1 MDKTFINLTLD
12 NIDSEHIC
20 CAISDKKHQ
29 NGVSCKKKWLKSQF
43 NSSHVFRKL
52 NERGKV
58 FIEYCDIENAWV
70 PILGENFVYIHCLW
84 VAGSFKGTGYANEL
98 LNYCIEDAKNRGKSG
113 ICVLSSKKKKPYLS
127 DKKFFAKYGFKV
139 GYANELLNYCIE
151 DAKNRGKSGICV
163 LSSKKKKPYLSDKKF
178 FAKYGFKVLDS
189 INNEY
194 ELLGLTFDD
203 TDILDKNTPH
213 FSDSAKKMSI
223 DENVLTIYYSHQ
235 CPFVVNSIEEVRGY
249 CSENNID
256 VNIILVDSLEKAK
269 NLPCVF
275 LLSSMSVCCKFY

>member
-1 MDKTFINLTLD
+1 MNKTFINLTLD

-29 NGVSCKKKWLKSQF
+29 NGVSCKKDWLKSQF

-58 FIEYCDIENAWV
+58 FIEYCDIEDAWV

-84 VAGSFKGTGYANEL
+84 VAGSFKGT
-98 LNYCIEDAKNRGKSG
+98 
-113 ICVLSSKKKKPYLS
+113 
-127 DKKFFAKYGFKV
+127 

-223 DENVLTIYYSHQ
+223 DDDVLTIYYSHQ
-235 CPFVVNSIEEVRGY
+235 CPFVVNSIEEVSSY

-275 LLSSMSVCCKFY
+275 NNWAVFLNGKFESCSLLNKNSLKKLLNSK

>member
-1 MDKTFINLTLD
+1 MGKTFINLTIN

-29 NGVSCKKKWLKSQF
+29 NGVSCKKEWLKNQF
-43 NSSHVFRKL
+43 NTSHIFRKL

-58 FIEYCDIENAWV
+58 FIEYCDIEDAWV
-70 PILGENFVYIHCLW
+70 PVLGENFVYIHCLW
-84 VAGSFKGTGYANEL
+84 VAGSFKGN
-98 LNYCIEDAKNRGKSG
+98 
-113 ICVLSSKKKKPYLS
+113 
-127 DKKFFAKYGFKV
+127 

-223 DENVLTIYYSHQ
+223 DDDVLTIYYSHQ
-235 CPFVVNSIEEVRGY
+235 CPFVVNSIEEVSSY

-275 LLSSMSVCCKFY
+275 NNWAVFLNGKFESFSLLNKNSLKKLIDKKIKNNL

>member
-1 MDKTFINLTLD
+1 MGKTFINLTIN

-29 NGVSCKKKWLKSQF
+29 NGVSCKKKWLKNQF

-58 FIEYCDIENAWV
+58 FIEYCDIEDAWV

-139 GYANELLNYCIE
+139 
-151 DAKNRGKSGICV
+151 
-163 LSSKKKKPYLSDKKF
+163 
-178 FAKYGFKVLDS
+178 LDS
-189 INNEY
+189 INKEY

-223 DENVLTIYYSHQ
+223 DDDVLTIYYSHQ

-275 LLSSMSVCCKFY
+275 NNWAVFLNGKFESFSLLNKNSLKKLLDKKDKK